1 MPRLR
6 YTPSD
11 DDRFRAR
18 DLAAIGASHDDI
30 AAQLRVPLPKLE
42 KIFKDELRAGAA
54 HGRELALRKL
64 HALATSGDSAPMLS
78 FWVKAQ
84 CGWRDTGA
92 PQGITAA
99 IRHVLVI
106 GKSEK
111 GHAQPPA

>member
-6 YTPSD
+6 YTPTD
-11 DDRFRAR
+11 EDRFRAR

-42 KIFKDELRAGAA
+42 KIFKDELSEGAA

-64 HALATSGDSAPMLS
+64 HSLAISGDSVPILS

-92 PQGITAA
+92 PQGIAG
-99 IRHVLVI
+99 IMRHILVI
-106 GKSEK
+106 DKPGK
-111 GHAQPPA
+111 GNAQPPA